1 MVDATKY
8 KTKTKQPC
16 KKTTKMKLNLGSRA
30 FCAIRAGIRSNL
42 FVQLAGHA
50 KSWKIVTSIYTR
62 PGCVIMYWGT
72 ML

>member
-8 KTKTKQPC
+8 NTKTKQPC
-16 KKTTKMKLNLGSRA
+16 KKTTKMKLNLGSLA

-50 KSWKIVTSIYTR
+50 KS
-62 PGCVIMYWGT
+62 
-72 ML
+72 